1 MRNAREFADNDCPF
15 TPGFGGTPPYLAGR
29 EREQQVISRAISR
42 LKSRAPAAPSGL
54 VICSPLGT
62 GKTVLLNWIGRLA
75 RKHGIEAIELSATSG
90 KTGEALTQ
98 ETASG
103 SWWTRLFRA
112 VSGRRANL
120 SLESLQ
126 ANTVHER
133 LGALVRRKPA
143 VVLIDEAQTL
153 DRGIGERILKST
165 QVLNSDRPALLL
177 VLAGAPDLPRNL
189 YQMKSPFWERSDFL
203 PLMSLDREAT
213 SDAIRVPLEA
223 AGRGIT
229 DDALERLVDESH
241 GYPYFVQ
248 LWGRT
253 LWDEASRTAET
264 LGINHVDRARPQF
277 EQARNLFYSSRFE
290 ELRNEGLVG
299 FAAALADSYRDTEV
313 LAAPE
318 INRVLRR
325 VLEENG
331 ATQTEGTVDAVC
343 TRLRG
348 LGYIWSSGEAEVRSY
363 VSGIPSLMSY
373 VAKSAA
379 A

>member
-1 MRNAREFADNDCPF
+1 MRNTQEFADNDCPF

-29 EREQQVISRAISR
+29 EREQHIISRAMSR
-42 LKSRAPAAPSGL
+42 LKSRGPAAPSGL
-54 VICSPLGT
+54 VIYAPLGN

-75 RKHGIEAIELSATSG
+75 RKHGIKAIELSATSG

-103 SWWTRLFRA
+103 SRWTRLFR
-112 VSGRRANL
+112 SISWRRANL

-165 QVLNSDRPALLL
+165 QELNSDGPALLL
-177 VLAGAPDLPRNL
+177 VLAGTPDLPNSL
-189 YQMKSPFWERSDFL
+189 YQMKSPFWERSDIL
-203 PLMSLDREAT
+203 PLMRLGRDAT

-223 AGRGIT
+223 AGRSIT
-229 DDALERLVDESH
+229 DDALESLVDESH
-241 GYPYFVQ
+241 GYPFFVQ

-264 LGINHVDRARPQF
+264 VGINDVDRARPHF
-277 EQARNLFYSSRFE
+277 EQARSLFYSSRFKE
-290 ELRNEGLVG
+290 FQKEGLVG
-299 FAAALADSYRDTEV
+299 FAAALADSYRDSEE
-313 LAAPE
+313 LSYAG

-331 ATQTEGTVDAVC
+331 TTLTESAVDAVR
-343 TRLRG
+343 TRLRD
-348 LGYIWSSGEAEVRSY
+348 LGYFWSSGEREVQSY
-363 VSGIPSLMSY
+363 VSGIPGLMSY

>member
-1 MRNAREFADNDCPF
+1 M
-15 TPGFGGTPPYLAGR
+15 
-29 EREQQVISRAISR
+29 
-42 LKSRAPAAPSGL
+42 
-54 VICSPLGT
+54 
-62 GKTVLLNWIGRLA
+62 
-75 RKHGIEAIELSATSG
+75 
-90 KTGEALTQ
+90 
-98 ETASG
+98 
-103 SWWTRLFRA
+103 
-112 VSGRRANL
+112 
-120 SLESLQ
+120 
-126 ANTVHER
+126 VHER

-189 YQMKSPFWERSDFL
+189 YRMKSPFWERSDFL
-203 PLMSLDREAT
+203 PLMRLDREAT

-229 DDALERLVDESH
+229 DDALERLVDESL

-264 LGINHVDRARPQF
+264 LGINDVDRARPQF

-290 ELRNEGLVG
+290 ELRNENLVG
-299 FAAALADSYRDTEV
+299 FAAALADSYRDTEE

-331 ATQTEGTVDAVC
+331 TTLTESAVDAVC
-343 TRLRG
+343 TRLHG